1 MPEMCQYARQNNA
14 EAVVQTDIKEQRN
27 QTGSVFFCF
36 FMGSENSG
44 EVYII
49 CIRGIDC
56 PERRTVPEGGITCVI
71 IGHMIMR
78 KDKRYASCF

>member
-1 MPEMCQYARQNNA
+1 MCQYARQNNA

-36 FMGSENSG
+36 FMGNENSG
-44 EVYII
+44 EVYI
-49 CIRGIDC
+49 RGIDC
-56 PERRTVPEGGITCVI
+56 PEGRTVPEGGITCVI

>member
-1 MPEMCQYARQNNA
+1 MCQYARQNNA

-44 EVYII
+44 EVCII

-56 PERRTVPEGGITCVI
+56 PEGRTVPEGGITCV
-71 IGHMIMR
+71 MR

>member
-36 FMGSENSG
+36 FWESENSG
-44 EVYII
+44 EV

-56 PERRTVPEGGITCVI
+56 PAGRTVPEGGITCVI

>member
-1 MPEMCQYARQNNA
+1 MCQYARQNNA
-14 EAVVQTDIKEQRN
+14 EAVVPTDIKEQRN
-27 QTGSVFFCF
+27 QAGSVFFCF

-44 EVYII
+44 EVCII

-56 PERRTVPEGGITCVI
+56 PEGGITCVI

>member
-14 EAVVQTDIKEQRN
+14 EAVVPTDIKEQRN
-27 QTGSVFFCF
+27 QTGSVFIWF
-36 FMGSENSG
+36 FMGIDNIG
-44 EVYII
+44 EVCII

-56 PERRTVPEGGITCVI
+56 PEGRTVPEGGITCVK

>member
-1 MPEMCQYARQNNA
+1 MCQYARQNNA
-14 EAVVQTDIKEQRN
+14 EAVVPTDIKEQRN
-27 QTGSVFFCF
+27 QTGGSVFFCF

-44 EVYII
+44 EVCII

>member
-36 FMGSENSG
+36 FMGNENSG
-44 EVYII
+44 EV

-56 PERRTVPEGGITCVI
+56 PEGRTVPEGGITCVI